1 VADGNEID
9 ILVDRPTMTYST
21 SKPHP
26 QNSTADWSEDSQI
39 WQSLKNA
46 IAASS
51 GFQRW
56 QLEQQTVDR
65 FQSLSLDQQVQR
77 YLRETLETLAY

>member
-1 VADGNEID
+1 MARIQVSSISQFSGDMEIW
-9 ILVDRPTMTYST
+9 
-21 SKPHP
+21 
-26 QNSTADWSEDSQI
+26 N
-39 WQSLKNA
+39 SLKNA

-56 QLEQQTVDR
+56 LLERD
-65 FQSLSLDQQVQR
+65 SLQNARLDEQVQS